1 MLSGGVGSGGG
12 WAHPTQIDC
21 TQTVVL
27 THISSSA
34 RSTHSAYSAHSA
46 HSAHSALTSTATPT
60 QNTRTPFPTTLP
72 DPFRSHSL
80 LLHQAALLSIHD
92 TDPASSAAVCD
103 LLFCSTTPPDLFT
116 FLENA
121 SHPRFAQ
128 DKALTGARK
137 RVLQVVTRYIRLAGA
152 QAVTRAHG
160 ERVVAVCFKV
170 VRRDKSNTVKAEV
183 FRPMALLIDHGVYG
197 VWRCVAVCGGVLER

>member
-1 MLSGGVGSGGG
+1 
-12 WAHPTQIDC
+12 
-21 TQTVVL
+21 
-27 THISSSA
+27 
-34 RSTHSAYSAHSA
+34 
-46 HSAHSALTSTATPT
+46 
-60 QNTRTPFPTTLP
+60 
-72 DPFRSHSL
+72 
-80 LLHQAALLSIHD
+80 
-92 TDPASSAAVCD
+92 VCD

-170 VRRDKSNTVKAEV
+170 VRRDKSNTVKAEL
-183 FRPMALLIDHGVYG
+183 FRPMALLIDHGVLGNAAFDFQGNTHHDWLLQAYNESKVTQSVKG
-197 VWRCVAVCGGVLER
+197 EILRLLGKLVEKFPLEMMDKVTNLLDMACYAVKKETSHHKPQLQVGRTETRERERKGGG

>member
-1 MLSGGVGSGGG
+1 M
-12 WAHPTQIDC
+12 
-21 TQTVVL
+21 
-27 THISSSA
+27 
-34 RSTHSAYSAHSA
+34 
-46 HSAHSALTSTATPT
+46 
-60 QNTRTPFPTTLP
+60 
-72 DPFRSHSL
+72 
-80 LLHQAALLSIHD
+80 
-92 TDPASSAAVCD
+92 CD

-197 VWRCVAVCGGVLER
+197 V